1 MKHKLV
7 SVVMPS
13 YNTDKEM
20 LEEAVSSI
28 LNQAYQDLE
37 LIIIDD
43 GSDTPV
49 KEALRIH
56 DERLRITR
64 NDENKGIVYS
74 LNRGLELSCGNYI
87 ARMDADDISDKTRI
101 KNEVDYLDNHKEID
115 VVSTYA
121 QTFGMK
127 KTIYKSETSPEGI
140 MAELL
145 WKNPIIHPTVMM
157 RSSLVKN
164 ESVKYNADSKSEDF
178 DLWSR
183 IVFHYNKKI
192 AVIPRTLLY
201 YRIHDGQITK
211 TKAEQLM
218 NEEKRIICENMRSL
232 GVKIKT
238 PEYDLYT
245 KARNG
250 EKLTWNEIRDLLNVF
265 SKILRQIHYKEI
277 KRILRKRYFKE
288 LLKNLMRKL

>member
-1 MKHKLV
+1 
-7 SVVMPS
+7 MPS

-121 QTFGMK
+121 QT
-127 KTIYKSETSPEGI
+127 
-140 MAELL
+140 
-145 WKNPIIHPTVMM
+145 
-157 RSSLVKN
+157 
-164 ESVKYNADSKSEDF
+164 
-178 DLWSR
+178 
-183 IVFHYNKKI
+183 
-192 AVIPRTLLY
+192 
-201 YRIHDGQITK
+201 
-211 TKAEQLM
+211 
-218 NEEKRIICENMRSL
+218 
-232 GVKIKT
+232 
-238 PEYDLYT
+238 
-245 KARNG
+245 
-250 EKLTWNEIRDLLNVF
+250 
-265 SKILRQIHYKEI
+265 
-277 KRILRKRYFKE
+277 
-288 LLKNLMRKL
+288 

>member
-1 MKHKLV
+1 
-7 SVVMPS
+7 MPS

-245 KARNG
+245 ETA
-250 EKLTWNEIRDLLNVF
+250 
-265 SKILRQIHYKEI
+265 
-277 KRILRKRYFKE
+277 
-288 LLKNLMRKL
+288 KN